1 MDHYEN
7 RQVILKKRPKNI
19 PEAED
24 FKIIKTV
31 LPKISTGKIIIR
43 NIFLSVEPAMK
54 GWVSAI
60 GNYAQ
65 PVALNSVMKSFAT
78 GIVVDSCHS
87 DYQPGDL
94 VTGLFGWQEYA
105 LVDAGVVD
113 RKITTDSLPIST
125 SLGVAGINGMT
136 AYLGLLNVGQ
146 PVTGETVVVS
156 TAAGSVGSCVG
167 QIAKIKGCTTV
178 GITGGQKKVD
188 MCKNIYRYD
197 QAIDYK
203 NDNLTSSL
211 AKYCPQGIDIYF
223 DNTGGTISDKVIQKL
238 NIGARVVLCG
248 TASISSWNPPPLG
261 PRLERQ
267 ILIKR
272 ARMEGFLIFDHKE
285 RYSEALL
292 ALTKWVISGEINYR
306 EDILHGIEKAPSAI
320 SAIYRGENLGKLL
333 IKLGEE

>member
-1 MDHYEN
+1 MNYYDN
-7 RQVILKKRPKNI
+7 RQVILNKRPKNI

-54 GWVSAI
+54 GWVSSI
-60 GNYAQ
+60 GNYAE
-65 PVALNSVMKSFAT
+65 PVPLNGVMKSFAT
-78 GIVVDSCHS
+78 GIVVESCHC
-87 DYQPGDL
+87 DYQPGDY

-105 LVDAGVVD
+105 LVDACVVD
-113 RKITTDSLPIST
+113 RKIMPDLLPIST

-136 AYLGLLNVGQ
+136 AYLGLLGVGR

-178 GITGGQKKVD
+178 GITGGQKKAD
-188 MCKNIYRYD
+188 LCKNIYQYD
-197 QAIDYK
+197 QVIDYK
-203 NDNLTSSL
+203 NDDLKKSL
-211 AKYCPQGIDIYF
+211 VKSCPEGVDVYF
-223 DNTGGTISDKVIQKL
+223 DNTGGPISDEVIQKL

-248 TASISSWNPPPLG
+248 TASISSWNPAPLG

-272 ARMEGFLIFDHKE
+272 ARIEGFLIFDHKE
-285 RYSEALL
+285 SYSKALL
-292 ALTKWVISGEINYR
+292 DLTNWIISGEINYR
-306 EDILHGIEKAPSAI
+306 EDILHGIESAPASI

-333 IKLGEE
+333 IKLDEA